1 MAINAKLAVELSSFK
16 SGINDAKSQLKT
28 LNAEMKLAE
37 STFKATGN
45 AEQAFAT
52 KTTTLTNKLN
62 TQKQMVAQYEKA
74 LKSLKDANA
83 ENTKEYRNL
92 ETEMLNAKAAM
103 MDTEA
108 ELNNLDN
115 ATQRA
120 AGGANQLVNSV
131 NSIGKKIS
139 LDQVINGINGITN
152 GLEKAAKKAVDLG
165 ETIWTAIMDSARW
178 SDDTATMATIMDMSV
193 EDYQRYQKVFDTIG
207 DITVSEWHKMKR
219 KVEKAIQDPT
229 EDQNQLFSLLG
240 ISTHEM
246 HAGKY
251 GPVAG
256 MAKTYEDLFWEVS
269 RELQRRVES
278 GKMSQASANVYAEA
292 LFGKGFDEL
301 KPLIA
306 LGEEGFKAALKE
318 QEVASEESIQNLA
331 ELNDKVIKLRGDFQT
346 LQVEVLGQ
354 IAPALSRGAEVL
366 DSLLGKLMDYLESP
380 EGQQALENMG
390 QAVEGL
396 FKNLETIDPEMVV
409 EGFAK
414 VFGDIIGGLKW
425 LSTNSGTVISA
436 LEAIVVGWGALKL
449 TGGALE
455 LMRLVNGL
463 NSLRNNG
470 MPQLP
475 GTEAGAPAAEAAGGG
490 SVFLTNLMGKL
501 STVLTGISM
510 ADPTGS
516 LALLPQVIMD
526 RTIFGRHLANG
537 ENIGEAASA
546 SWQAFINSAAAGLG
560 DFWKYVSSDLPN
572 AFWGVM
578 GFKSAEDAA
587 KAVTDFFVNRNDN
600 ADAATRLPT
609 GADWRPSYMRGYA
622 PQTAPAENPN
632 FVVED
637 WEIPV
642 DLEPDEDAKEK
653 LAKEVGTVEVPVQ
666 FVFGGGGGGG
676 NQYTYDPLHGFL
688 GMFGASHA
696 NGLWSVPY
704 DGYLARLH
712 KNERIV
718 PAREVG
724 SSRNFSSNLYVES
737 MYMNNGTDAAGL
749 ASAMAAAQRR
759 TMNGFGS

>member
-1 MAINAKLAVELSSFK
+1 MAVNMKLGIDVGAFKKGIADANA
-16 SGINDAKSQLKT
+16 QLKT
-28 LNAEMKLAE
+28 FDAQLKLAE
-37 STFKATGN
+37 TSMKSAGN
-45 AEQAFAT
+45 AEQGLVT
-52 KTTTLTNKLN
+52 KTNALEGKLKTQKSMIQQYTRALDDMKKNGVDPLSREYQQLQAAMLN
-62 TQKQMVAQYEKA
+62 TKTAMM
-74 LKSLKDANA
+74 
-83 ENTKEYRNL
+83 
-92 ETEMLNAKAAM
+92 ETEQALNGLDSSQQQAA
-103 MDTEA
+103 TS
-108 ELNNLDN
+108 
-115 ATQRA
+115 AT
-120 AGGANQLVNSV
+120 QLVNSV

-139 LDQVINGINGITN
+139 LDQVINGINGITK
-152 GLEKAAKKAVDLG
+152 GLESAAKKAVDLG
-165 ETIWTAIMDSARW
+165 EMIWSAIMDSARW
-178 SDDTATMATIMDMSV
+178 SDDTATMATIMDMST

-331 ELNDKVIKLRGDFQT
+331 ELNDKVIKLKSDFQT
-346 LQVEVLGQ
+346 LQVEVLGK
-354 IAPALSRGAEVL
+354 IAPALTRGAEVL
-366 DSLLGKLMDYLESP
+366 DKLLGKLMDYLKSP

-396 FKNLETIDPEMVV
+396 FTDLSKIDPEMVV

-414 VFGDIIGGLKW
+414 VFGDIVKGMTW
-425 LSTNSGTVISA
+425 LADHWSDVEN
-436 LEAIVVGWGALKL
+436 ALKMIA
-449 TGGALE
+449 GGFAL
-455 LMRLVNGL
+455 LKV
-463 NSLRNNG
+463 S
-470 MPQLP
+470 QLALDIGKIVSGFKTLWAGADNKLPTIP
-475 GTEAGAPAAEAAGGG
+475 GTEQTGTGTGTGTGTTGGPSWVTTFLNNAVNGMGVKAMYDLNNYVANLFRSAMEGKTTEEKQEYALMHDFGITQEELFSGPGVSQGRKFNIEMDLPEETKRLFEQTIDLTKNQPAAYNPMDEIKGMTLEEKQAYA
-490 SVFLTNLMGKL
+490 LMHDF
-501 STVLTGISM
+501 GIK
-510 ADPTGS
+510 P
-516 LALLPQVIMD
+516 IE
-526 RTIFGRHLANG
+526 
-537 ENIGEAASA
+537 ENEH
-546 SWQAFINSAAAGLG
+546 
-560 DFWKYVSSDLPN
+560 
-572 AFWGVM
+572 
-578 GFKSAEDAA
+578 
-587 KAVTDFFVNRNDN
+587 
-600 ADAATRLPT
+600 
-609 GADWRPSYMRGYA
+609 
-622 PQTAPAENPN
+622 

-637 WEIPV
+637 V
-642 DLEPDEDAKEK
+642 DIEALLNAKDG
-653 LAKEVGTVEVPVQ
+653 KEQIEEQVGTVSIPVTFVPA
-666 FVFGGGGGGG
+666 GGGGGGG
-676 NQYTYDPLHGFL
+676 TPMFVYDHWNGMMNRLGTRGF
-688 GMFGASHA
+688 A

-704 DGYLARLH
+704 DGFLARLH

-749 ASAMAAAQRR
+749 ASAMAAAQQR